1 MKLTNTLNRMFQAIL
16 HLPNPVSADVLLMAA
31 TARRWHKKKPKA
43 KHVGGYV
50 RLLRRALAPE
60 RISIVTSA
68 GGYSLKRGPLRDRA
82 EEMKAYR
89 AKHGR
94 PSRAK
99 GMSGVIVQCKGGF
112 GIGSKGPAKGQGQS
126 PKKGHGTWLGHGL
139 AGQFQG
145 QESTQGAGPE

>member
-60 RISIVTSA
+60 RISIMTSA
-68 GGYSLKRGPLRDRA
+68 GGYSLKRARPIRDRA
-82 EEMKAYR
+82 EEMRAYR

-94 PSRAK
+94 PSRGK
-99 GMSGVIVQCKGGF
+99 GREGVIVQCKGG
-112 GIGSKGPAKGQGQS
+112 GSHGPAIGQAKSPKGQGEHAS
-126 PKKGHGTWLGHGL
+126 
-139 AGQFQG
+139 
-145 QESTQGAGPE
+145 